1 MFGRGAKPF
10 RGLGV
15 VDRSGV
21 AEVVESAEVELPGS
35 VAVQCGSAIPAQG
48 HGEVL
53 RDAEAVVIESSEIV
67 FGRRIALTRRA

>member
-10 RGLGV
+10 GGLGV

-21 AEVVESAEVELPGS
+21 TEIVESAEVELPGG
-35 VAVQCGSAIPAQG
+35 VAVQGGSAIPAKG

-53 RDAEAVVIESSEIV
+53 RDTDAVVIESSEIV
-67 FGRRIALTRRA
+67 FGGRIALTRST